1 MGTKS
6 ELCEVRRD
14 EAGGRWLAGGDYRYY
29 RYYNLDL
36 ITTRE
41 QMLTRHVLLL
51 ETTGR
56 PDRPSLLFDL
66 LRTCSSANPGIIIV
80 LMC

>member
-1 MGTKS
+1 MS
-6 ELCEVRRD
+6 VVV
-14 EAGGRWLAGGDYRYY
+14 GGRCLAGGDYRYY

-36 ITTRE
+36 ITTKE

-56 PDRPSLLFDL
+56 PGQTILAL
-66 LRTCSSANPGIIIV
+66 
-80 LMC
+80 

>member
-1 MGTKS
+1 M
-6 ELCEVRRD
+6 RRD

-41 QMLTRHVLLL
+41 QMLTRHVLPL

-56 PDRPSLLFDL
+56 PARPSLLFDL
-66 LRTCSSANPGIIIV
+66 LRTLVKLAWPLARPVVVIV